1 MIDHR
6 PAALLVASIALL
18 SGFALPV
25 AAQQPPADPPAPTGV
40 TPDPPA
46 PPPPVQSV
54 EPPRIAGRPKVG
66 LVLSGGGARGAAHV
80 GVLRVLRDLQIPI
93 DYIAGTSMG
102 SIVGGLYASGMSVE
116 ELEEVVDS
124 TDWFDV
130 FNDSSRRQNL
140 SFRRKQDDAQVLSPI
155 RIGLERGKAPFPL
168 GLITGQKVGGMLRD
182 FSITAAGIETFDDLP
197 IPFAAVATDLATGE
211 MVVLRRGSLSEAMRA
226 SMAVPGVFT
235 PVEID
240 GRYLVDGGLVRNLPV
255 DVVRAMG
262 AEVVI
267 AVDIS
272 TPLDSIAEIRTF
284 FNVTGQMTGFQT
296 RRNVLEQI
304 ETLGPHDV
312 LIVPPL
318 EGIRSGSFEPEK
330 LKLAVA
336 SGEEATRARAS
347 ALEPLR
353 VSATDYAAFQ
363 KRHFR
368 STTRVVQVRDIN
380 ISNDS
385 RLDTRVLAARVKAKP
400 NAPLDLTV
408 LNADLARLYE
418 LDAFELVDF
427 VLIPIPDESNLFD
440 LLIRAK
446 AKTWARNFVRFGLSL
461 ISDLTGYGEFTAL
474 GSYTMTQINGL
485 GAEWKTYGAVGTRP
499 LIETEFYQ
507 PIDFAGHWFVSAY
520 GGWRR
525 VPYPVANDEQI
536 VLEFR
541 LDRAAAGIDLGR
553 QFGRWAE
560 LRIGAVAAWRDIT
573 LQTLD
578 PGAVQLESNPLAA
591 RLSFEWDTLDNIN
604 FPRRGLKMLLVSQY
618 AFDGGVDDESFQT
631 AELNAGG
638 AVSFGRNTIAPGL
651 RAGWAGGAPTVFDQY
666 SFGGLFNLSGYG
678 VQRYFGTKAVLGKLA
693 YYRRV
698 LELPAQVG
706 TGIYVG
712 CGVEGAW
719 SEDPVEGE
727 PTDGWKGAAAA
738 WVGADTLIGPLYMAY
753 GISSDGIDSFYLF
766 LGRLF

>member
-197 IPFAAVATDLATGE
+197 IP
-211 MVVLRRGSLSEAMRA
+211 
-226 SMAVPGVFT
+226 
-235 PVEID
+235 
-240 GRYLVDGGLVRNLPV
+240 LPV